1 MHEWLENCEDWLTI
15 QYKNIL
21 GLDLKK
27 GSVKLRWLASD
38 SLIMESGKANAQSML
53 IEDADVGWLLY
64 LIPFN
69 PDYLELQINQALGLR
84 SQLLRESNYTGIQ
97 KAGEK
102 EDHDSSWRVG
112 LVWLVDKNNEDDW
125 RKRIITLRRESGVTE
140 EISFDVVRVSNNDIH
155 KSLENHGLP
164 RLLLN
169 TRALLRQSSE
179 EAEKWLSADG
189 QVLNELE
196 NFSTH
201 FSATHSRIIARE
213 MEEKAKA
220 FEAIEEHNVSD
231 TPRIF
236 QRFRVNNFRN
246 LDTLEIA
253 VDDIEDPK
261 AEAIILF
268 GPNGT
273 GKSSFVEAL
282 SLASFET
289 SPLFERFIVDKDISG
304 RNGDL
309 YLKDYLTPIN
319 STGVKPNFTIGTNDN
334 SEFTLKS
341 DENSK
346 SRFEGVILSQ
356 EDSIKFTDLPRSELA
371 SRVLTGYSSLA
382 DNLSAWLSQEELR
395 AKETKSLFTRSHGLN
410 SAIKLSSTAYNRLA
424 DTLLTE
430 QLQRPSPE
438 FIDWLRFLGQ
448 LTNEKGQ
455 QALSLIAEWSSQQN
469 TAIQRLAGTLSKL
482 QGIGAP
488 QTSITEEILEKLSE
502 YDMLAYKSEKFRQQL
517 ESGITEIREQ
527 LEEAL
532 LQIETW
538 GAWLASQVD
547 GQTKVDADSD
557 GLKEEIEKLAKE
569 RVDLENKGK
578 SLRARLELLDN
589 TKNYLASHWE
599 KHHPDIC
606 PVCDSNVEDRQGIKV
621 VVTKL
626 QEETDETILDLR
638 ARYIEIQA
646 KQKDLDSKL
655 KATGVTTCPIAN
667 NDIARLMNWLT
678 PFLPSDSV
686 LKDWLISPQ
695 LRQQLK
701 DDLSKMGILP
711 DAPKPYADISLEAE
725 RLATDFVELTKEA
738 DRVLEEPQ
746 SLVEVRKEFEQRME
760 KILKEHLPATLG
772 KVWEEL
778 SMTLTSA
785 SWLLPDK
792 PNLKLGQR
800 GKSLSVQV
808 GDSGRHIR
816 FIYNAAERHVLGLAW
831 FFTYYLSKRR
841 FDEAWVLLDDPA
853 QEMDQSS
860 FRELVR
866 LWETLLRLHQREHI
880 PFTIITALHQEERAL
895 DAARATNGKLYILGW
910 QNRQEDTSNQPSV
923 KKTVLLAPGYHP
935 LKPEVLFN

>member
-1 MHEWLENCEDWLTI
+1 MHEWLESCEDWLTI

-21 GLDLKK
+21 GFDLTK
-27 GSVKLRWLASD
+27 GPVRLRWLTHD
-38 SLIMESGKANAQSML
+38 SLIMESEKADAQSMM

-69 PDYLELQINQALGLR
+69 SDYLELQINQALGLR

-97 KAGEK
+97 KAGEN

-112 LVWLVDKNNEDDW
+112 LVWLVDENNEDDW
-125 RKRIITLRRESGVTE
+125 HKRIITLRRESGVTE
-140 EISFDVVRVSNNDIH
+140 EISFDVVRVSNNNIH
-155 KSLENHGLP
+155 ESLDNHGLP

-179 EAEKWLSADG
+179 EAEKWLSADS
-189 QVLNELE
+189 QVLNELK
-196 NFSTH
+196 NFSND
-201 FSATHSRIIARE
+201 FSTTHSRTIARE
-213 MEEKAKA
+213 MEEKAKV
-220 FEAIEEHNVSD
+220 FETIEMHRASD
-231 TPRIF
+231 NPRNF

-253 VDDIEDPK
+253 VDDIENPK
-261 AEAIILF
+261 AEAIVLF

-282 SLASFET
+282 SLANFET
-289 SPLFERFIVDKDISG
+289 SPLFERFIIDKDING

-309 YLKDYLTPIN
+309 YLKDYLTPLN
-319 STGVKPNFTIGTNDN
+319 STGVQPNFTLGTNDN
-334 SEFTLKS
+334 CEFTLNP

-382 DNLSAWLSQEELR
+382 DHLSGWLSQEEQR
-395 AKETKSLFTRSHGLN
+395 AKETKSLFTRKHGLN

-424 DTLLTE
+424 DTLLSE

-438 FIDWLRFLGQ
+438 FIDWLRFLGR
-448 LTNEKGQ
+448 LSDENGQ
-455 QALSLIAEWSSQQN
+455 QALSLINEWTSQQD
-469 TAIQRLAGTLSKL
+469 TAKQRLAGTLSKL
-482 QGIGAP
+482 QEKGAT
-488 QTSITEEILEKLSE
+488 QTSIAVVILEKLSE
-502 YDMLAYKSEKFRQQL
+502 YDMLAFKSEKFRQQL
-517 ESGITEIREQ
+517 EGGITELREK
-527 LEEAL
+527 LEDSL

-538 GAWLASQVD
+538 GAWLASQSGDQSEVD
-547 GQTKVDADSD
+547 VDSD
-557 GLKEEIEKLAKE
+557 SLKADIESLAKE
-569 RVDLENKGK
+569 RTDLEIKGK
-578 SLRARLELLDN
+578 SLRGRLDLLDQ
-589 TKNYLASHWE
+589 TKQYLTNYWD
-599 KHHPDIC
+599 KHYPDIC
-606 PVCDSNVEDRQGIKV
+606 PVCDSNVEERQGIKV

-626 QEETDETILDLR
+626 QEETDETIRELR
-638 ARYIEIQA
+638 IRHIEIQA
-646 KQKDLDSKL
+646 KQKDLDAKL

-667 NDIARLMNWLT
+667 EDIARLMNWLT
-678 PFLPSDSV
+678 PFIPSDSI
-686 LKDWLISPQ
+686 LKDWLINPQ
-695 LRQQLK
+695 HRQQLK
-701 DDLSKMGILP
+701 DDLSKMGVLP
-711 DAPKPYADISLEAE
+711 DAPKPYADISLESE
-725 RLATDFVELTKEA
+725 RLAKDFVTLTKEA

-746 SLVEVRKEFEQRME
+746 SLGEVKKEFELRME
-760 KILKEHLPATLG
+760 KILKDHLPATLG

-778 SMTLTSA
+778 TMTLTTA

-831 FFTYYLSKRR
+831 FFTYYLSRRR

-866 LWETLLRLHQREHI
+866 LWETLLRLHQRKHI
-880 PFTIITALHQEERAL
+880 PLTIITALHQEERAL

-910 QNRQEDTSNQPSV
+910 QNRQEDASNQPSV

-935 LKPEVLFN
+935 LKPEVLFR

>member
-1 MHEWLENCEDWLTI
+1 MHEWLESCEDWLTI

-21 GLDLKK
+21 GFDFKNDP
-27 GSVKLRWLASD
+27 VRLRWLTQD
-38 SLIMESGKANAQSML
+38 SLIMESEKADAQSMI

-69 PDYLELQINQALGLR
+69 SDFLELQINQALSLR

-97 KAGEK
+97 KAGEN
-102 EDHDSSWRVG
+102 EDHNSSWRVG
-112 LVWLVDKNNEDDW
+112 LVWLVDENNEDDW
-125 RKRIITLRRESGVTE
+125 HKRIITLRRESGVTE
-140 EISFDVVRVSNNDIH
+140 EISFDAVRVSNNNIH
-155 KSLENHGLP
+155 ESLDNHGLP

-179 EAEKWLSADG
+179 EAEKWLSADS
-189 QVLNELE
+189 QVLNELQ
-196 NFSTH
+196 NFSND
-201 FSATHSRIIARE
+201 FSTTHSRTIARE
-213 MEEKAKA
+213 MEEKAKV
-220 FEAIEEHNVSD
+220 FETKEMNRASNA
-231 TPRIF
+231 PRNF

-253 VDDIEDPK
+253 VDNIENSK
-261 AEAIILF
+261 AEAIVLF

-282 SLASFET
+282 SLAKFET
-289 SPLFERFIVDKDISG
+289 SPLFERFMIDKDING
-304 RNGDL
+304 CNGDL
-309 YLKDYLTPIN
+309 YLKDYLTPLN
-319 STGVKPNFTIGTNDN
+319 STGAEPSFTLGMNDN
-334 SEFTLKS
+334 CEFTLNPN
-341 DENSK
+341 ENSK

-356 EDSIKFTDLPRSELA
+356 EDSIKFTELPRSELA

-382 DNLSAWLSQEELR
+382 DHLSGWLSQEEQR
-395 AKETKSLFTRSHGLN
+395 AKDTKSFFTRKHGLN

-424 DTLLTE
+424 DTLLSE

-438 FIDWLRFLGQ
+438 FIDWLRFLGR
-448 LTNEKGQ
+448 LSGENGK
-455 QALSLIAEWSSQQN
+455 QALSLINEWKSHQD

-482 QGIGAP
+482 QEIGAT
-488 QTSITEEILEKLSE
+488 QADIAVVILEKLNE
-502 YDMLAYKSEKFRQQL
+502 YDMLAIKSETFRQQL
-517 ESGITEIREQ
+517 EGGITELREQ
-527 LEEAL
+527 LEDSL

-538 GAWLASQVD
+538 GTWLSSQSGDQPEVD
-547 GQTKVDADSD
+547 VDSD
-557 GLKEEIEKLAKE
+557 SLKADIESLAKE
-569 RVDLENKGK
+569 KIDLEIEGK
-578 SLRARLELLDN
+578 TLRGRLDLLDQ
-589 TKNYLASHWE
+589 TKQYLTNYWD

-606 PVCDSNVEDRQGIKV
+606 PVCDSNVEDRHGIKV

-626 QEETDETILDLR
+626 QEETDETIRELR
-638 ARYIEIQA
+638 TRHIEIQA
-646 KQKDLDSKL
+646 KQKDLDAKL

-667 NDIARLMNWLT
+667 EDIARLMNWLT
-678 PFLPSDSV
+678 PFIPSDSI
-686 LKDWLISPQ
+686 LKDWLINPQ
-695 LRQQLK
+695 YRQQLK
-701 DDLSKMGILP
+701 DDLSKMGALP
-711 DAPKPYADISLEAE
+711 DAPKPYADISLESE
-725 RLATDFVELTKEA
+725 RLAKDFVTLTKEA

-746 SLVEVRKEFEQRME
+746 SLGEVKKEFELRME

-778 SMTLTSA
+778 TMTLTTA

-792 PNLKLGQR
+792 PTLKLGHR

-808 GDSGRHIR
+808 GDRGRHIR
-816 FIYNAAERHVLGLAW
+816 YIYNAAERHVLGLAW

-841 FDEAWVLLDDPA
+841 YDEAWVLLDDPA
-853 QEMDQSS
+853 HEMDQSS

-866 LWETLLRLHQREHI
+866 LWETLLRLHQRKDI
-880 PFTIITALHQEERAL
+880 PLTIITALHQEERAL

-935 LKPEVLFN
+935 LKPEALFN